1 MKMEKQDANVSFTY
15 VYSADE
21 QDEIRRIRQKYQ
33 IQEEDNMSRL
43 RKMDEAVT
51 QKATVISLVAGIA
64 GMLVMGFGM
73 SLIMTDLGTTI
84 GIHGSIVWSLGI
96 AVGLIGIILVA
107 SAYPTYSRVLKKERK
122 KAAPEILK
130 LTEELMR

>member
-1 MKMEKQDANVSFTY
+1 VKMEKQDENVSFTY

-51 QKATVISLVAGIA
+51 QKATVISLVAEIA
-64 GMLVMGFGM
+64 GM
-73 SLIMTDLGTTI
+73 
-84 GIHGSIVWSLGI
+84 
-96 AVGLIGIILVA
+96 
-107 SAYPTYSRVLKKERK
+107 
-122 KAAPEILK
+122 
-130 LTEELMR
+130 